1 MFLVIY
7 LFFLIYPIS
16 VDLAGRIPISASL
29 PAIDCRLH
37 YALLTKRESTR
48 CRILDKFVFFFFA
61 FFMNTRCQCPES
73 WPNKVNT
80 SKGMYKNWT
89 KENFACRTLFLTRKI
104 PSGYDRPILP
114 ARVANQNKGIVSYC
128 ALADSAIFII
138 KLPIITSF
146 RPGTCGSTLR
156 FFSVSVLS
164 SDKFLAPWHDLNNGE
179 KDLYS
184 GAP

>member
-80 SKGMYKNWT
+80 SKGMYKKWT
-89 KENFACRTLFLTRKI
+89 KENFLPRDFIFNAENPEWVRSGHLAHSGSQSEQRNRFILRPRGFSHIYNKIAYYYFLSTWDLWKH
-104 PSGYDRPILP
+104 PSFLPRVSTIL
-114 ARVANQNKGIVSYC
+114 G
-128 ALADSAIFII
+128 
-138 KLPIITSF
+138 
-146 RPGTCGSTLR
+146 
-156 FFSVSVLS
+156 
-164 SDKFLAPWHDLNNGE
+164 
-179 KDLYS
+179 
-184 GAP
+184 